1 MRQEV
6 IREKATMLEAER
18 SPAPI
23 EGAGKIIIEMLLPY
37 LCDNN
42 ISHVESTIFNSDP
55 NRPIRRIRS
64 LETKLGELYY
74 LGDGHIYMYFLVK
87 NA

>member
-23 EGAGKIIIEMLLPY
+23 EGAGRIIIEMLLPY

-55 NRPIRRIRS
+55 NRPIRRIR
-64 LETKLGELYY
+64 
-74 LGDGHIYMYFLVK
+74 
-87 NA
+87 